1 MAASGPRER
10 RAAIWPY
17 LVMPLAV
24 IAAFYVLKRVREHPG
39 PAIPTPPPAS
49 APAPATPA
57 PVQ

>member
-17 LVMPLAV
+17 LVMPIVVL
-24 IAAFYVLKRVREHPG
+24 AAFYVLKRVREHPG
-39 PAIPTPPPAS
+39 PEVLAPPPPAV
-49 APAPATPA
+49 PATPA

>member
-17 LVMPLAV
+17 LVMPIVVL
-24 IAAFYVLKRVREHPG
+24 AAFYVLKRVREHPW
-39 PAIPTPPPAS
+39 PAVLAPPPPA
-49 APAPATPA
+49 APAAPA